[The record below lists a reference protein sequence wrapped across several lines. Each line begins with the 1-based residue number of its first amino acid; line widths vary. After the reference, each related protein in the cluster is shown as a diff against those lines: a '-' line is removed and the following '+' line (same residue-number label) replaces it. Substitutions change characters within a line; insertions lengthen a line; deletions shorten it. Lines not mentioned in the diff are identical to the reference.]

1 MLFKLRFPAD
11 VRAALVI
18 YFRLLFF
25 ERSAPGDCEGQ
36 LRRRRGCACLAFT
49 ALARAFPAMACK
61 AVFSLFRPLFRSA
74 AMGQVRLGAS
84 KTSRTYPNVGIQE
97 IKPRYGCVGCK
108 LVPYKTLANSVA
120 VVSPLY
126 RHP

>member
-1 MLFKLRFPAD
+1 MIAKDNYVA
-11 VRAALVI
+11 
-18 YFRLLFF
+18 
-25 ERSAPGDCEGQ
+25 S
-36 LRRRRGCACLAFT
+36 GCACLAF
-49 ALARAFPAMACK
+49 AAFARAFPAMACK

-108 LVPYKTLANSVA
+108 LVPYKTLSEQRGSRFAALPPSLA
-120 VVSPLY
+120 ATLPI
-126 RHP
+126 

>member
-18 YFRLLFF
+18 YFWLLFF

-61 AVFSLFRPLFRSA
+61 AVFSPFRRLSLCA
-74 AMGQVRLGAS
+74 SMGQVQLGVFR
-84 KTSRTYPNVGIQE
+84 TSRTYPNVVLHGDKARDMI
-97 IKPRYGCVGCK
+97 
-108 LVPYKTLANSVA
+108 A
-120 VVSPLY
+120 
-126 RHP
+126 